1 MVTTAPGTQAT
12 PSRIAREWFAHT
24 REFGSSA
31 GAISCVHSPWSESPV
46 SSCRLRLH
54 VPNLPPSPCS
64 IGRLGTGHRGVN
76 WANARRKEEWGS
88 KSSGGCAG

>member
-1 MVTTAPGTQAT
+1 MDTAHSGTQAT
-12 PSRIAREWFAHT
+12 PSRKAREWFAPVSELRT
-24 REFGSSA
+24 PP
-31 GAISCVHSPWSESPV
+31 GAISCVRSPWSEQPV
-46 SSCRLRLH
+46 SSLRLRLH

-88 KSSGGCAG
+88 ESRACAG